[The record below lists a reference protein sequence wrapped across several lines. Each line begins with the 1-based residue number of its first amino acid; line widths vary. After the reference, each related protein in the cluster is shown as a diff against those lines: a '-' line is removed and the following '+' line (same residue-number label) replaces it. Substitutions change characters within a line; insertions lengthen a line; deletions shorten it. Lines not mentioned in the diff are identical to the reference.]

1 MKSPSNWALANS
13 RSADGFANRSQRSSA
28 SGFLPRSNRFGGVTG
43 MGDFVTKT
51 KNGNAVLTE
60 RQTHFFA
67 AAIYPDVRAFIDS
80 NKIAFE
86 KWKIEV
92 GENEKV

>member
-1 MKSPSNWALANS
+1 MS
-13 RSADGFANRSQRSSA
+13 
-28 SGFLPRSNRFGGVTG
+28 
-43 MGDFVTKT
+43 DFVTKT